1 MVKLIEETL
10 GSTKDNAA
18 DQGAISAASGQASA
32 VSSAVT
38 TVWSWIIDRDDVS
51 VGSDKKYNGT
61 PLSELLA
68 LSASQQDTSLN
79 GVVAA
84 PAAKGNSANDSTASV
99 NSNKDDTL
107 KVRLAEETEWE
118 LLTGHGIDRKRVPN
132 LEWVLIRGI
141 ASTKSE
147 GILQGDLGRL
157 VGQDKRSVPKRT
169 DTLVAKGY
177 VVKRTALIRGTKTS
191 KLWLKSFAPSTL
203 KSDDNKTD
211 PSAEMILSRQILVE
225 NLDVVPWH
233 SRWTGKV
240 VDYPALLT
248 TIMAL
253 CKEWGVLRIVDL
265 KAKLGILRMKW
276 QMKVVAK
283 ICRFLNARGMVE
295 YVAAQLHERVYK
307 DCLRFIRDLT
317 ARDWSVFLAT
327 GKRMTRW
334 AREGGQDGN
343 DDDLDGEQQTN
354 PACSTTVIA
363 RTSPW
368 TPDCPLS
375 TAIGKLLHT
384 FRQSGLTNPELC
396 CLTIG
401 PSFSRYIFSFTLS
414 MSIPNI
420 QPDHLRHLQV
430 VGQQFRDGKISAYRY
445 FLPRADEPEHVSEQ
459 EQAFPYGFWAPCN
472 RPQHGNKA
480 LTLSELC
487 GLGVS
492 LRRKRGRPKKL
503 TSKQQEES
511 ESREGTV
518 TDLVQQVELVAV
530 EPPPPPRKRGRPR
543 KVEILPEEV
552 EEAESSTAANQS
564 AEHAEGTTES
574 IQVQHAEEQANGD
587 VQTENVNGSATAAPD
602 APAPATDETG
612 EAAGARLTQ
621 DDKDARRETPLEDE
635 PHASSPRGGSRGRG
649 RGRGRP
655 PRPTGRGR
663 PAGSKARA
671 SAAPSRSWTC
681 EKCGKS
687 WKNDNGLQY
696 HIEKSLTTCNPS
708 FNPDDVKLL
717 VRGKRRKAAAPDE
730 SVNGENDEDA
740 EEEEDQP
747 PRSGSEVAIVR
758 ISKISNPLEIS
769 SRRTSVAI
777 KAEEP
782 DLQAPQ
788 HRSAALLLEE
798 SAPQRQVPAKLG
810 RPPKASSS
818 VVPTRDQYGWEVVE
832 NVAAEQSSAKP
843 HDPTHS
849 PVPKT
854 EDGRMTSV
862 RIRREKLSEKLQTV
876 LDEILKEHKGIV
888 AGETSLWNL
897 LRSKWPKFY
906 GEEPAPSTKEL
917 QNAFKVL
924 LKKKVAVEHWHGFRR
939 ATGAFA
945 RCQIVAWPSIDAFA
959 PETMRLVNKIKE
971 YFPQPLYSEDGEALP
986 ILDNYGATPNR
997 RILATDVAVLNAP
1010 VYASQPAKKRGR
1022 RYSDSNMPSPKRR
1035 RLPKRLYRLL
1045 DLGGRPPARKR
1056 RARALWGVE
1065 ETPDVAAYEILTSTS
1080 TANLMAALQI
1090 SVTGA
1095 KLDAESED
1103 PLLFAAEAEVES
1115 TIKVRQLQQMSTRK
1129 DAYFL
1134 EDLAATLQFRGW
1146 APEMDWFTSLLV
1158 PDDPEDDEVEDNF
1171 SPKAWFDARVK
1182 DCLRLETRHADA
1194 LTSFDYE
1201 LQPKVPIF
1209 ISLCG
1214 GTDQA
1219 LPPTASIEWER
1230 LDENLEKVEDGHS
1243 SSSEDEPDDEEA
1255 EIRFIDPQLEEG
1267 ESEPIVLHEPE
1278 VKEMKRAKLAIR
1290 SFTSFPDGTAQ
1301 IEPTNSFIDKDELLA
1316 AFIAVRTLVGGGE
1329 KAVDW
1334 GLLLHIFPGVGLP
1347 RLRREWAALR
1357 KERGPYIAKLIRAFQ
1372 EQIIEAFSNDELPL
1386 PDYDNLL
1393 DYDWDSAIRWTMDL
1407 QLEKTFRMPSSSN
1420 ELERKYAFFDSDDV
1434 VEDWREK
1441 YFHQQTSVFARFES
1455 ASLDAGSVG
1464 IGSSSK
1470 SKAATSDLNIA
1481 KSWVRSLCSTSD
1493 DKYSPPQIK
1502 MKLSTLGNG
1511 DMQSSNLLLKQA
1523 IDDLTKDKVICRA
1536 KLSASQARPYR
1547 LNESYTTL
1555 LSKIAQRQKF
1565 KDACAFKKRLD
1576 ATFERH
1582 GFMTVPYNLD
1592 DGAMMVLTNL
1602 AATGRIKIRNVDV
1615 PHIPFGFEP
1624 GNYESRKH
1632 PKSFYHFGLETE
1644 PTSLYQSNDEISPLV
1659 TAKDR
1664 QPPTLGAGGELPQWI
1679 DFFGQPDVEKW
1690 CDIMGAACFIIA
1702 TRGSMTV
1709 DGICSAMSPIL
1720 QPFEAQLIM
1729 QWGRETGFL
1738 MAGDDEDSTEAGEW
1752 WWLSVPWQKQQV

>member
-1 MVKLIEETL
+1 M

-18 DQGAISAASGQASA
+18 GQDTASAASGQASA

-38 TVWSWIIDRDDVS
+38 TVWSWIVDRGDIS

-61 PLSELLA
+61 PLDELLA
-68 LSASQQDTSLN
+68 LSVAQQDASANSVDAT
-79 GVVAA
+79 
-84 PAAKGNSANDSTASV
+84 PAAKENGANDSTASAS
-99 NSNKDDTL
+99 SNTDDTL

-177 VVKRTALIRGTKTS
+177 VIKRTALIRGTKTS

-203 KSDDNKTD
+203 KSDDDKTD
-211 PSAEMILSRQILVE
+211 PSAEMILSRQILVD

-253 CKEWGVLRIVDL
+253 CKEWGVLRIIDL

-354 PACSTTVIA
+354 PACSATVIA

-368 TPDCPLS
+368 SPDCPLS
-375 TAIGKLLHT
+375 TAIAKLLHT

-396 CLTIG
+396 CLTVG

-420 QPDHLRHLQV
+420 QPAHLRHLQV

-445 FLPRADEPEHVSEQ
+445 FLPRADEPEEISEE
-459 EQAFPYGFWAPCN
+459 EQTFSYGFGAPYN
-472 RPQHGNKA
+472 KPQHGNKA
-480 LTLSELC
+480 MTLSELC

-492 LRRKRGRPKKL
+492 LRRKRGRPKK
-503 TSKQQEES
+503 TKSKQAEDLES
-511 ESREGTV
+511 KDGIVTES
-518 TDLVQQVELVAV
+518 VQQIDLVAV
-530 EPPPPPRKRGRPR
+530 EPPPPPKKRGRPR
-543 KVEILPEEV
+543 KVQILPEEV
-552 EEAESSTAANQS
+552 EEIAESSTAGNQS
-564 AEHAEGTTES
+564 AKDGEGTTENT
-574 IQVQHAEEQANGD
+574 QVQHAEEQPTGD
-587 VQTENVNGSATAAPD
+587 VQTESVAERSTAATDAPVPD
-602 APAPATDETG
+602 AAETD
-612 EAAGARLTQ
+612 EAAGAQMPQ
-621 DDKDARRETPLEDE
+621 DGEDTGRATLLEDGS
-635 PHASSPRGGSRGRG
+635 HASSPRGGSRGRG

-663 PAGSKARA
+663 RPAASKAGA
-671 SAAPSRSWTC
+671 SAAPSRWTC
-681 EKCGKS
+681 EKCGNS

-696 HIEKSLTTCNPS
+696 HVEKSLTPCNPS

-717 VRGKRRKAAAPDE
+717 VRGKRRKATAAEEP
-730 SVNGENDEDA
+730 VNGEDDEA
-740 EEEEDQP
+740 AEEEDQP
-747 PRSGSEVAIVR
+747 PRSGSEIAIVR
-758 ISKISNPLEIS
+758 IKKISKPQEIS
-769 SRRTSVAI
+769 SRRPSVAI

-782 DLQAPQ
+782 DLHGVSQ
-788 HRSAALLLEE
+788 HPSTALLLQENT
-798 SAPQRQVPAKLG
+798 PQRQVPARLV
-810 RPPKASSS
+810 RPQKASSS
-818 VVPTRDQYGWEVVE
+818 AVPTRDQYGWEVVE
-832 NVAAEQSSAKP
+832 NVAAESSPARP
-843 HDPTHS
+843 HDPTQS

-906 GEEPAPSTKEL
+906 GEEPPPSTKEL
-917 QNAFKVL
+917 QNALKVL

-945 RCQIVAWPSIDAFA
+945 RCQIVSWPSIDAFA
-959 PETMRLVNKIKE
+959 PETMRLVEKIKQ
-971 YFPQPLYSEDGEALP
+971 YFPQPLYSEQGEALP

-1022 RYSDSNMPSPKRR
+1022 RYSDSNLPSPKRR

-1045 DLGGRPPARKR
+1045 DLGERPPARKR

-1080 TANLMAALQI
+1080 TASLMAALQI
-1090 SVTGA
+1090 SITGA

-1115 TIKVRQLQQMSTRK
+1115 TIKLRQLQQMSTRK

-1146 APEMDWFTSLLV
+1146 APEMDWFTSLIV

-1194 LTSFDYE
+1194 LTNFDYE

-1209 ISLCG
+1209 ISLFG

-1219 LPPTASIEWER
+1219 PPPTASIEWER
-1230 LDENLEKVEDGHS
+1230 LDQNLEKVEGGHS
-1243 SSSEDEPDDEEA
+1243 SSSEDEADDEGA
-1255 EIRFIDPQLEEG
+1255 EVLFIDPQLDERG
-1267 ESEPIVLHEPE
+1267 SEAMVLQEPE

-1290 SFTSFPDGTAQ
+1290 SLTSFPDGSAQ
-1301 IEPTNSFIDKDELLA
+1301 IEPNNSFIDKEELLA
-1316 AFIAVRTLVGGGE
+1316 AFIAVRTLAGGGE

-1357 KERGPYIAKLIRAFQ
+1357 KERGPHIAKLIRAFQ
-1372 EQIIEAFSNDELPL
+1372 EQIIDAFSNDELPL

-1393 DYDWDSAIRWTMDL
+1393 EYDWDSAIRWTMDL
-1407 QLEKTFRMPSSSN
+1407 QLEKTFKMPCSSN
-1420 ELERKYAFFDSDDV
+1420 ELERKYAFLDSDDL

-1464 IGSSSK
+1464 IGSSSN
-1470 SKAATSDLNIA
+1470 SKIATSDLNIA

-1523 IDDLTKDKVICRA
+1523 IDDLTRERVICRA

-1555 LSKIAQRQKF
+1555 LSKIAQRQKY

-1582 GFMTVPYNLD
+1582 GFMKVPYNLD
-1592 DGAMMVLTNL
+1592 DGAMMVLANL
-1602 AATGRIKIRNVDV
+1602 AATGRIKIRNIDV

-1644 PTSLYQSNDEISPLV
+1644 PTNLYQSNDEISPLR
-1659 TAKDR
+1659 TATDR

-1690 CDIMGAACFIIA
+1690 CDIMGAACFLIA

-1729 QWGRETGFL
+1729 QWGREIGFL